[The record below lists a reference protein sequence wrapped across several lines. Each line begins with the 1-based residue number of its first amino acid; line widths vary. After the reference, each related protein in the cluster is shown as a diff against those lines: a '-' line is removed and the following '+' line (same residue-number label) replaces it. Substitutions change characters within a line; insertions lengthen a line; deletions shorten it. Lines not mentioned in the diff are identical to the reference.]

1 MSVQLQTAI
10 WQEEPAPGDAF
21 AIEAAR
27 CHGYDVY
34 GQLVGR
40 AQWGEMVLLL
50 LTGERP
56 SAPHAALLNDLAVAV
71 ANPGPREASVHAA
84 MSAGVSGSPAAAT
97 LAAALAV
104 GAGQGGGGRDVFCAM
119 EALARC
125 GRDLDAWRADVAAPP
140 VERDDVWPELE
151 HRPGFEPHARSI
163 STPVRQTLAALAPH
177 VAGGTV
183 GWLAEHADELS
194 EINGAPLSLA
204 GVAAAALT
212 DLGLSPVQG
221 EMLYLLLRLPGAAAH
236 ALEQADLG
244 FKAFPF
250 PEIELLDDPAE
261 RLASAAASSREE
273 VSR

>member
-10 WQEEPAPGDAF
+10 WHEEPAPGDAF
-21 AIEAAR
+21 AVETAR

-56 SAPHAALLNDLAVAV
+56 AAPRAALLNDLAVAV

-84 MSAGVSGSPAAAT
+84 MSGGVSGSPAAAM

-104 GAGQGGGGRDVFCAM
+104 GAGQGGGGRDVFLAM
-119 EALARC
+119 EGLERC
-125 GRDLDAWRADVAAPP
+125 GRDLQAWRRDLAAPP
-140 VERDDVWPELE
+140 LAVDDVWPEPE
-151 HRPGFEPHARSI
+151 HHPGFEPHAAQLA
-163 STPVRQTLAALAPH
+163 TPVRQTLTVLAQHVPGGLVAWLGQHAL
-177 VAGGTV
+177 
-183 GWLAEHADELS
+183 ELGA
-194 EINGAPLSLA
+194 IVGAPVSMA
-204 GVAAAALT
+204 GVAAAALL
-212 DLGLSPVQG
+212 DLGLTPVQG

-236 ALEQADLG
+236 ALEQAELG

-250 PEIELLDDPAE
+250 PEIELLDDPKE
-261 RLASAAASSREE
+261 RLALAGAATQQE
-273 VSR
+273 VAR